1 MSAVFLVLQIAPDLW
16 MPGYAMADGRNTV
29 HRGTVLSVMQ
39 KTGSLVLIIRDE
51 RGFKIRGNWYG
62 VRAVEFAAGAN
73 SVPSDIAGGAN
84 TVPSDAQGG
93 ANTVPEDAAGGANT
107 VPSDSDDW
115 AARAMPGS
123 AALIG
128 TDIEYRAMLEEP
140 KGPRNPHCFNYRNY
154 LRSEGV
160 YLTGTIRAIK
170 VTGRSTSPHHRYK
183 AFLQGLKDSFRSILP
198 EHSRG
203 MIMGMLFG
211 DTQDLDEEIY
221 DDFKR
226 NGTAH
231 VLAVSGL
238 HVGIL
243 FKIYEKLTGG
253 RTRPREVSLL
263 IFLLYTYGTLAG
275 WRPSVVR
282 AEIMIIMKTAA
293 RIKCLRYDS
302 LTAMSFTAIL
312 LILANPYVICGP
324 GFQLSFLAI
333 TAINVVLKI
342 MPAKVPDS
350 IAQALAVNMV
360 TLLYQ
365 AYVFNFITPLAV
377 FINIPILYLAGI
389 SLPVSLA
396 TFAGYSLATGLSGV
410 LAKNG
415 LAEAFAVAGQAGL
428 NGLSGAATQA
438 AGASWYL
445 APAVSLAELLIRTNT
460 VLSLGGKSTLDVI
473 SPPQWVVVFGIAALV
488 FGCSEYA
495 LILRIRQQKTQVLR
509 LLALIA
515 AAGILVNILCYEPLS
530 HDQVVFVDVGQGACT
545 HLRAGGIDAL
555 IDGGGAR
562 DFNVGQRTLKPYLLK
577 NGARDLDL
585 ALATHEDMDHIQGLR
600 ELRDC
605 FRVKNFRVGCV
616 AGESYSLGE
625 GVTIQVLW
633 PLTISD
639 GTDKQ
644 SNEESSVFMVNYGGV
659 RILITGDLDQEGEH
673 AMIAHYRAIG
683 RPDALRAD
691 VLNVGHHGSKSSTS
705 DELLEAVVPA
715 IAVIQVGKNFYGHPT
730 KEVLERLKAHGARIF
745 RNDEAGAVGL
755 RLGRKGF
762 LGLRGEW
769 GIQAVHVMIG

>member
-16 MPGYAMADGRNTV
+16 VPGYAMADGRNTV
-29 HRGTVLSVMQ
+29 HRGTVLSVTQ

-73 SVPSDIAGGAN
+73 SVPSDAAGGAN
-84 TVPSDAQGG
+84 TVPS
-93 ANTVPEDAAGGANT
+93 DAAGGANT

-170 VTGRSTSPHHRYK
+170 VTGRSTSPHLRYK

-253 RTRPREVSLL
+253 RTRPREVILL

-275 WRPSVVR
+275 WRPSVLR
-282 AEIMIIMKTAA
+282 AEIMIIMKTTA

-396 TFAGYSLATGLSGV
+396 TFAGYSLV
-410 LAKNG
+410 NG
-415 LAEAFAVAGQAGL
+415 LG
-428 NGLSGAATQA
+428 GAATQT
-438 AGASWYL
+438 AGAPWYL

-460 VLSLGGKSTLDVI
+460 ALSLGGKSTLDVI

-495 LILRIRQQKTQVLR
+495 LILKIRQQKKQVLR
-509 LLALIA
+509 LFIMIA

-633 PLTISD
+633 PLTISED
-639 GTDKQ
+639 DKQ
-644 SNEESSVFMVNYGGV
+644 SNEESSVFMVNYRGV

-705 DELLEAVVPA
+705 DEFLDAVVPA
-715 IAVIQVGKNFYGHPT
+715 IAVIQVGRNFYGHPT
-730 KEVLERLKAHGARIF
+730 KEVLERLAAHGARIF

-755 RLGRKGF
+755 RLGRRGF

-769 GIQAVHVMIG
+769 GIRAVHVMIG